1 MSAKIKPCLP
11 LKRMLEGLSRIL
23 LKLLSWCNFRHF
35 SVQTAQLFSQLLLNL
50 PSFSMLV
57 DFGWAGPSSDLW
69 PWGCLLKKFDKEV
82 SKISWSEKITR
93 QIFNFP
99 KHVCPLS
106 GYHMPLYILILGCPG
121 HWDID
126 YSRLVWKKNGFV
138 ILNSR
143 MDRCATRGQAVK
155 LLNTTVHFVPV
166 VFPWHCV
173 SYRLPLKVQ

>member
-126 YSRLVWKKNGFV
+126 YLRLVWKKKR
-138 ILNSR
+138 ICNS
-143 MDRCATRGQAVK
+143 K
-155 LLNTTVHFVPV
+155 LTYGWMCNTWTSCQTVFATVHFIPV